1 MGLYKWNPIETVF
14 IPAGIALLAISELK
28 HTVYRGNLYGG
39 GLSYGYHFA
48 FGKRWGLELT
58 LGIGYA
64 WLDYK
69 EYYCTYCAELRGK
82 KNRHYLGPTRAGVSL
97 IYFIK

>member
-1 MGLYKWNPIETVF
+1 MVVDFLMVITLPSAS
-14 IPAGIALLAISELK
+14 AG
-28 HTVYRGNLYGG
+28 
-39 GLSYGYHFA
+39 
-48 FGKRWGLELT
+48 GLELT